1 MVSASISL
9 MFLISNGIIKIFL
22 ETWERK
28 NIYTEKL
35 VYWLEAKIITWKKI
49 ISKALIDY
57 NISHEEITPVIN
69 EEQNY
74 FRLKESIRAKDD
86 QLSDIE
92 RDRLIEHGKRVGQ
105 NERLNKKTKHKT
117 DA

>member
-1 MVSASISL
+1 MNSI
-9 MFLISNGIIKIFL
+9 
-22 ETWERK
+22 E
-28 NIYTEKL
+28 
-35 VYWLEAKIITWKKI
+35 KI
-49 ISKALIDY
+49 ISKALIDPDL
-57 NISHEEITPVIN
+57 SHEEFILVIN
-69 EEQNY
+69 KEQNY

>member
-1 MVSASISL
+1 M
-9 MFLISNGIIKIFL
+9 
-22 ETWERK
+22 
-28 NIYTEKL
+28 
-35 VYWLEAKIITWKKI
+35 
-49 ISKALIDY
+49 
-57 NISHEEITPVIN
+57 IN

-74 FRLKESIRAKDD
+74 FRLKESIRAKGD

-105 NERLNKKTKHKT
+105 NERLNTKTKHKT